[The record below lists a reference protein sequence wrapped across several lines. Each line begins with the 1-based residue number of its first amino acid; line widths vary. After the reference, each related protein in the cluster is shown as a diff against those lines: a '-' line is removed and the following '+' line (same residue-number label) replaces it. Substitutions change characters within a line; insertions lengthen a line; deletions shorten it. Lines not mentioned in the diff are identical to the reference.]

1 MKVICNILAVIFCF
15 SVFAQ
20 KEYKDFNTEV
30 LNEAIKQNLISKN
43 SDSKN
48 LFTNQTEVDSLS
60 NLEFNKLFN
69 KGVNDIIYFKV
80 DFVGMFRYSKK
91 IINGKEVIYSENSPQ
106 DAYFIYLENNNI
118 YVKELIGKEF
128 QLVEKNNLI
137 NPFSFKVEE
146 LDTETFIGTILGYKN
161 INDKI
166 NLFYTL
172 TDHQLVYTLIYFQNN
187 NIIKHYFE
195 SEYLTN
201 QKSIFYNY
209 NRKLKLYDFF
219 ESVLDLV
226 KEGDFKQ

>member
-48 LFTNQTEVDSLS
+48 IFTNQTEVDSLS
-60 NLEFNKLFN
+60 NLEFNKLLN

-146 LDTETFIGTILGYKN
+146 LDQETFVGTILRYR
-161 INDKI
+161 IANDKI
-166 NLFYTL
+166 NLVHTS
-172 TDHQLVYTLIYFQNN
+172 TNHQPVYTLIYFQNN

-201 QKSIFYNY
+201 QESIFYNY

-219 ESVLDLV
+219 ESVFDLV
-226 KEGDFKQ
+226 KEGNFKQ

>member
-172 TDHQLVYTLIYFQNN
+172 TDHQPVYTLIYFQNN

-219 ESVLDLV
+219 EFVLDLV

>member
-60 NLEFNKLFN
+60 NLEFDKLFN

-146 LDTETFIGTILGYKN
+146 LDQETFVGTILRYR
-161 INDKI
+161 IANDKI
-166 NLFYTL
+166 NLVHTS
-172 TDHQLVYTLIYFQNN
+172 TNHQPIYTLIYFQNN

-201 QKSIFYNY
+201 QESIFYNY

-219 ESVLDLV
+219 ESVFDLV
-226 KEGDFKQ
+226 KEGNFKQ

>member
-30 LNEAIKQNLISKN
+30 LNETIKQNLISKN

-60 NLEFNKLFN
+60 NLEFDKLFN

-146 LDTETFIGTILGYKN
+146 LDQETFVGTILRYR
-161 INDKI
+161 IANDKI
-166 NLFYTL
+166 NLVHTS
-172 TDHQLVYTLIYFQNN
+172 TNHQPIYTLIYFQNN

-201 QKSIFYNY
+201 QESIFYNY

-219 ESVLDLV
+219 ESVFDLV
-226 KEGDFKQ
+226 KEGNFKQ

>member
-60 NLEFNKLFN
+60 NLEFDKLFN

-91 IINGKEVIYSENSPQ
+91 IINGKEVIYSETLLKMP
-106 DAYFIYLENNNI
+106 
-118 YVKELIGKEF
+118 
-128 QLVEKNNLI
+128 
-137 NPFSFKVEE
+137 
-146 LDTETFIGTILGYKN
+146 IL
-161 INDKI
+161 
-166 NLFYTL
+166 
-172 TDHQLVYTLIYFQNN
+172 
-187 NIIKHYFE
+187 
-195 SEYLTN
+195 
-201 QKSIFYNY
+201 SI
-209 NRKLKLYDFF
+209 
-219 ESVLDLV
+219 
-226 KEGDFKQ
+226 